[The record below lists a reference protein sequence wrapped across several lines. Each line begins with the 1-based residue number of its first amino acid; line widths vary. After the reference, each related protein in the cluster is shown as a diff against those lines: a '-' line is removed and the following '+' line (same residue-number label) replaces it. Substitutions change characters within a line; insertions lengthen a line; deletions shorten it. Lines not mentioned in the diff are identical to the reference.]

1 MARNNV
7 GNKIWTARK
16 LPRFGWAITA
26 AALATAMLLGLR
38 PGVYAQSSPLTI
50 QPSTSSVGVNNTD
63 PQSSLDV
70 TGTAN
75 VTGAVTVGN
84 TVTATQFIGD
94 GSQLTGLP
102 SSGGSTALDKITA
115 NTTVTNNAAE
125 ANLYTFSLAGGT
137 FSTNNVLRLT
147 IQIIDLDVPD
157 TTNCV
162 LRFKYGGITLGSIT
176 VSNGGSGSDVLNA
189 KALITFII
197 AADGATNAQLGTVL
211 IYTNNVDMGSVGLV
225 QGTSAVDS
233 TAAQTLA
240 VTADWDAASTTRT
253 ITLGQAIL
261 EKLS

>member
-26 AALATAMLLGLR
+26 AALATAMLLAVP
-38 PGVYAQSSPLTI
+38 PGIYAQSSPLTI
-50 QPSTSSVGVNNTD
+50 QPSTGNVGVNVSQPGYT
-63 PQSSLDV
+63 LDV
-70 TGTAN
+70 SGTVN
-75 VTGAVTVGN
+75 
-84 TVTATQFIGD
+84 ATSFRGD